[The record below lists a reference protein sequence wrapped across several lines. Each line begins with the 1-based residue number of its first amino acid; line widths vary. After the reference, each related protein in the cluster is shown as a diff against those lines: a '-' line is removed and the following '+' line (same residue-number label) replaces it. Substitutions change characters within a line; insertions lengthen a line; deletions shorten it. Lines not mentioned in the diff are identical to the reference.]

1 MEGNASRYAGYGL
14 SIDDKDSSRAPYEQT
29 SRADDTYSAYSYMF
43 GHSKSQTKDDCYG
56 YAAEEDEEAAEKEFA
71 SDASSYIALVEG
83 SVDEGND
90 KAKGKEKDKEK
101 EKEKEK
107 DEKGRIYRSMAERQ
121 VPLVLTT
128 SKKRTKTDY
137 IASFFDEAHDDE
149 EFGEDEDDFE
159 AEAGERIAY
168 ISKWKNS
175 LTPEEKSSDQFFDQL
190 LKGTAYSKVIRPI
203 V

>member
-14 SIDDKDSSRAPYEQT
+14 SSDDEDSSRAPYIYEQT
-29 SRADDTYSAYSYMF
+29 SRANDTDSAYSYMF
-43 GHSKSQTKDDCYG
+43 GQSKSQTDDCYG

-71 SDASSYIALVEG
+71 SDASSYVALLEG

-90 KAKGKEKDKEK
+90 KAKGKEKDNEK

-107 DEKGRIYRSMAERQ
+107 DEKGGIYRSMAERQ

-175 LTPEEKSSDQFFDQL
+175 LTPEEKSNDQFFDQL
-190 LKGTAYSKVIRPI
+190 LKGNAYSRNSTN
-203 V
+203 